1 MCTFSEG
8 LWNQAWDKAWD
19 KAWGQA
25 FNTGINQGKNMALQE
40 SVRNLMKNIPDMT
53 LEKALEI
60 LDIPTELRES
70 LQNDP
75 EFSKSIS

>member
-1 MCTFSEG
+1 M
-8 LWNQAWDKAWD
+8 
-19 KAWGQA
+19 GQA
-25 FNTGINQGKNMALQE
+25 FNTGISQSKNMALQE
-40 SVRNLMKNIPDMT
+40 SVRNLMKNLPDMT

-60 LDIPTELRES
+60 LDIPAELRES

>member
-8 LWNQAWDKAWD
+8 LWNQAW
-19 KAWGQA
+19 GQA
-25 FNTGINQGKNMALQE
+25 FDTGISQGKNMALQE

-60 LDIPTELRES
+60 LDIPAELRES

-75 EFSKSIS
+75 EFNKTIS

>member
-8 LWNQAWDKAWD
+8 LWNQAW
-19 KAWGQA
+19 GQA
-25 FNTGINQGKNMALQE
+25 FNTGISQGKNMALQE

-60 LDIPTELRES
+60 LDIPAELRES

-75 EFSKSIS
+75 EFSKNIS

>member
-1 MCTFSEG
+1 
-8 LWNQAWDKAWD
+8 
-19 KAWGQA
+19 
-25 FNTGINQGKNMALQE
+25 MALQE

-60 LDIPTELRES
+60 LDIPAELRES

-75 EFSKSIS
+75 EFSKNIS

>member
-8 LWNQAWDKAWD
+8 LWNQAWD
-19 KAWGQA
+19 QA
-25 FNTGINQGKNMALQE
+25 LNTGISQGKKE

-60 LDIPTELRES
+60 LDIPAELRES

-75 EFSKSIS
+75 EFNKTIF

>member
-8 LWNQAWDKAWD
+8 LWNQAW
-19 KAWGQA
+19 GQA
-25 FNTGINQGKNMALQE
+25 FNTGISQGKNMALQE

-60 LDIPTELRES
+60 LDIPAELCES

-75 EFSKSIS
+75 EFSKTIF

>member
-8 LWNQAWDKAWD
+8 LWNQAWDQAWD
-19 KAWGQA
+19 QA
-25 FNTGINQGKNMALQE
+25 LNTGISQGKKE

-60 LDIPTELRES
+60 LDIPAELRES

-75 EFSKSIS
+75 GFNKNIS